1 MPLSKVKT
9 NSIATGN
16 ITPALISSLAG
27 LSVANTQITGNIAS
41 SQITSNPTLHGNV
54 SVTGVIGVGGA
65 TPSTSGSGITFPAS
79 TSVST
84 NANTLDDYEEG
95 TFTPTVTASSGSVTY
110 GAQEGRYTKVGQVVT
125 CTFWVQTTGST
136 LSGAS
141 VLMNGLPFA
150 QAFSTR
156 PSPSIR
162 PAGFASGTNV
172 IGGWIP
178 GGTTYIQ
185 IAKYSSGST
194 ADVAGSD
201 IPGGFEYGGTVV
213 YQTT

>member
-1 MPLSKVKT
+1 M
-9 NSIATGN
+9 
-16 ITPALISSLAG
+16 
-27 LSVANTQITGNIAS
+27 
-41 SQITSNPTLHGNV
+41 
-54 SVTGVIGVGGA
+54 
-65 TPSTSGSGITFPAS
+65 
-79 TSVST
+79 
-84 NANTLDDYEEG
+84 DDYEEG

-110 GAQEGRYTKVGQVVT
+110 GAQEGRYTKVGQVVS

-136 LSGAS
+136 LSGAT
-141 VLMNGLPFA
+141 VYMNGLPFT
-150 QAFSTR
+150 QAFSSR

-162 PAGFASGTNV
+162 PAGFAGATNV
-172 IGGWIP
+172 IGGWVP
-178 GGTTYIQ
+178 GGSTYIQ

>member
-16 ITPALISSLAG
+16 ITSALIASI
-27 LSVANTQITGNIAS
+27 ANTQITGNIIS
-41 SQITSNPTLHGNV
+41 SQITSNPTLYGNV
-54 SVTGVIGVGGA
+54 SVTGVIAVGGA
-65 TPSTSGSGITFPAS
+65 TPSTSGSGITFPAT
-79 TSVST
+79 TSIST

-150 QAFSTR
+150 QAFSSR

-172 IGGWIP
+172 IGGWVP

-185 IAKYSSGST
+185 IAKYSSGTT